1 MKTIRYELAD
11 GIATLT
17 FDEPDSPVNTM
28 CRQWQQDLTQAVA
41 QIVKDKAQIK
51 GLILASGKPT
61 FFAGADL
68 KAVMRLRPEDAKS
81 VFAEIELV
89 KKNFR
94 TLETLGQPVVSCLN
108 GTALGGG
115 WEVALV
121 GHHRIAVDDR
131 KIQFGLPEVTLGLLP
146 GASGVTKMTRHLG
159 LMAAQPY
166 LVEGQLFGPREAL
179 ELGLV
184 HELVP
189 DATLLRG
196 QALAWIAA
204 HPMAQHP
211 WEAKDYKIPGGT
223 PASPRIAGML
233 AVAPAM
239 LKQKTRGLYPAPEA
253 IMACMV
259 EGALVDMPTAL
270 RIESRYLAKLM
281 TGINARAMINTF
293 FFNMNA
299 VRSGQSRPKTVRAR
313 PPVMSTDEG
322 VEASASPST
331 SSGRTDDRYKPHKV
345 GILGAGMMGA
355 GIAYVQASKG
365 IATVLKDVSQAKAD
379 AGKDHSY
386 QLTQSRVDKGRMS
399 LPEQKE
405 LIERIH
411 ATDQTSDLQGCDLII
426 EAVFENREL
435 KAGVTKEAEPMLA
448 PGGFFASNTSTLP
461 IGGLAAASA
470 NPNKFIGI
478 HFFSPVDKMKLVEII
493 RGPQTDDDT
502 VARAFDYVQAIGKI
516 PIVVN
521 DSRGFFTSRVFGTFV
536 MEGAAMLSEGIP
548 AAAIENAGIQC
559 GMPVGPLA
567 VLDETSLS
575 LSVHVMEQT
584 RADLAAE
591 GKSYSATPGEL
602 LVARMATELK
612 RPGRAAG
619 DGFYDYPAEKG
630 AKKFLWPQLA
640 TLFEKSGHPWDIE
653 DLKDRLLYRQAVE
666 TARVLSENVLT
677 SVHDANIGSIF
688 GIGFPA
694 WTGGAMQ
701 FIYGRGIDTFIQRA
715 GELAA
720 RFGPGFALSDAV
732 KDTIRRY
739 QPVY

>member
-1 MKTIRYELAD
+1 MKTIRYELQD

-17 FDEPDSPVNTM
+17 FDEPNSPVNTM
-28 CRQWQQDLTQAVA
+28 CLQWQQDLTQAAA
-41 QIVKDKAQIK
+41 QVLKDKDAIK
-51 GLILASGKPT
+51 GILLASAKST

-68 KAVMRLRPEDAKS
+68 KAAMRLKPEDAGTI
-81 VFAEIELV
+81 FTEIELV

-94 TLETLGQPVVSCLN
+94 TLETLGKPVVSCLN

-159 LMAAQPY
+159 LMGAQPY
-166 LVEGQLFGPREAL
+166 LVEGKLFGPREAL

-184 HELVP
+184 HELVA
-189 DATLLRG
+189 DAAELKPK
-196 QALAWIAA
+196 ALAWIAA
-204 HPMAQHP
+204 NPSAQHP
-211 WEAKDYKIPGGT
+211 WEGKDYKIPGGT
-223 PASPRIAGML
+223 PANPKIAGML

-239 LKQKTRGLYPAPEA
+239 LKKQTRGLYPAPEA

-259 EGALVDMPTAL
+259 EGAQVDMPTAL
-270 RIESRYLAKLM
+270 RIESRYLARLM

-293 FFNMNA
+293 FFNLNA
-299 VRSGQSRPKTVRAR
+299 IKAGQSRPKDVAR
-313 PPVMSTDEG
+313 F
-322 VEASASPST
+322 
-331 SSGRTDDRYKPHKV
+331 KPLKV
-345 GILGAGMMGA
+345 GLLGAGMMGA
-355 GIAYVQASKG
+355 GIAYVQASRG
-365 IATVLKDVSQAKAD
+365 VATVLKDVSMEKAD
-379 AGKDHSY
+379 AGKSY
-386 QLTQSRVDKGRMS
+386 SAKLTQARVDKGRMG
-399 LPEQKE
+399 PHEQQE
-405 LIERIH
+405 LLARIH
-411 ATDQTSDLQGCDLII
+411 ATDKADDLQGCDLII

-435 KAGVTKEAEPMLA
+435 KAKVTKEAEPMLA

-461 IGGLAAASA
+461 ISGLATASA
-470 NPNKFIGI
+470 RPDKFIGI

-493 RGPQTDDDT
+493 RGQQTDDET
-502 VARAFDYVQAIGKI
+502 VARAYDYVQAIGKM

-584 RADLAAE
+584 RSDLAAE
-591 GKSYSATPGEL
+591 GKTYKATPGEL
-602 LVARMATELK
+602 LVERMVKELK
-612 RPGRAAG
+612 RPGRAG
-619 DGFYDYPAEKG
+619 GGGFYEYPAEKG
-630 AKKFLWPQLA
+630 AKKFLWPQLKSR
-640 TLFEKSGHPWDIE
+640 FEKPAVAWDIE
-653 DLKDRLLYRQAVE
+653 ELKDRLLYRQAVE
-666 TARVLSENVLT
+666 TARCLHENVLT
-677 SVHDANIGSIF
+677 SVHEANIGSIF

-694 WTGGAMQ
+694 WTGGALQ
-701 FIYGRGIDTFIQRA
+701 FIYGMGIDAFAKRA
-715 GELAA
+715 NELAA
-720 RFGPGFALSDAV
+720 RHGQGFELAADVVQTLQ
-732 KDTIRRY
+732 RH